1 MEKYYKILGIKEGS
15 SIEEIQEAYERM
27 RVELAPV
34 NNNNLN
40 IFKIEHDKVI
50 EAYTILINKLNSP
63 DPLDHHKKILERL
76 DKESEI
82 NDTPIN
88 IQTNKIKKD
97 NEDKLISETR
107 EEIVSDDIKTKIINK
122 YTKKESIMKRIN
134 ISFKELAFGSIL
146 LFIGI
151 GIWGVFLQNLGYFK
165 PAEVAIT
172 NDVQNVRVVNT
183 VNSNIEGGQVDVT
196 GKVDV
201 NIEEING
208 YSNVFYDN
216 NGNKEYTRL
225 PVYTFE

>member
-27 RVELAPV
+27 RVELDPA

-76 DKESEI
+76 DIESEI
-82 NDTPIN
+82 NEDPI
-88 IQTNKIKKD
+88 KILTTEIEKD
-97 NEDKLISETR
+97 NDDKLISKTR
-107 EEIVSDDIKTKIINK
+107 DEINSNVINPKTINT

-165 PAEVAIT
+165 PTEVAIS

-183 VNSNIEGGQVDVT
+183 VNSNIEGGQVGVS
-196 GKVDV
+196 GNVDV
-201 NIEEING
+201 NNTVSVSIDEVLGKDEKK
-208 YSNVFYDN
+208 YYFN
-216 NGNKEYTRL
+216 ND
-225 PVYTFE
+225 